1 MAVDIFEAMKQP
13 VEQPAKSS
21 GPVDVFEASGT
32 TPGSSAVRR
41 YVADPAIS
49 LLKSAIAVPET
60 AVGLADIAAGG
71 YAGKLAEKAGFR
83 PKEAKNILNE
93 LYSPE
98 QRAANYN
105 VEQADQAD
113 ITQPAG
119 AGEIRAV
126 WRGDLLGGVMALEGT
141 WADGRPLRAI
151 PNFARMN
158 RGGAAH
164 AGPGPRPRPGGP
176 ESLVWMKALP

>member
-1 MAVDIFEAMKQP
+1 MDQNRLARQP
-13 VEQPAKSS
+13 DGVST
-21 GPVDVFEASGT
+21 GNTASLPSWDLT
-32 TPGSSAVRR
+32 DLYTSSADPRIEADRGRVALR
-41 YVADPAIS
+41 YGP
-49 LLKSAIAVPET
+49 LL
-60 AVGLADIAAGG
+60 
-71 YAGKLAEKAGFR
+71 
-83 PKEAKNILNE
+83 
-93 LYSPE
+93 
-98 QRAANYN
+98 YN